1 MNEYVLIVGLGNM
14 GRKYLSKL
22 EELGQKLV
30 ACDIDLQKAT
40 DKYPFYCHLGEVK
53 EELKAVIVAI
63 DPIAHVSVSENFL
76 EKGIPVLLEKPPALS
91 IKDFEKIYH
100 YPNLYVSEVETFSS
114 CLKFFPKKVEN
125 IQIERLGKGKG
136 YISPL
141 WDLAWHDLYLLQLF
155 FEDIKIER
163 LTVNKVWELH
173 GRADDVPFSIRTAWQ
188 YPEPSRRWVI
198 NGGQVILDFARE
210 EVRVG
215 NKLIHRE
222 EKRDKLRLMLESFIK
237 GDFDHKSR
245 ERAKKNLMLL
255 EHTERLPATSF

>member
-1 MNEYVLIVGLGNM
+1 MNEHILIVGLGNM

-22 EELGQKLV
+22 EELGHKIV

-40 DKYPFYCHLGEVK
+40 DKHPFYCHLGEVK

-76 EKGIPVLLEKPPALS
+76 EMGIPVLLEKPPALS
-91 IKDFEKIYH
+91 TEEFERIYH
-100 YPNLYVSEVETFSS
+100 YPNLYVSEIETFSS
-114 CLKFFPKKVEN
+114 CLNFFPKEVEN

-155 FEDIKIER
+155 FKDIRIEK
-163 LTVNKVWELH
+163 LTINKVWELH
-173 GRADDVPFSIRTAWQ
+173 GRTDDVPFSIRTAWQ
-188 YPEPSRRWVI
+188 YPEPSRRWII

-210 EVRVG
+210 EVWVG
-215 NKLIHRE
+215 NRLIHRE

-237 GDFDHKSR
+237 GNFDHKSR